1 MFVWLSSRASSPRA
15 PSPTARCTS
24 AGRWR
29 GRASCRPPTS
39 SSTTETIPS
48 LTRQCWPRT
57 MWVDH
62 DTKNRFCLLCAFHAQ
77 DATEIH
83 LYSHDNSL
91 LILERRAVENMI
103 TSIINIDNFKLSIW
117 NSATNG
123 ITCIL
128 YNFLLIILL
137 QFRRF
142 HLRCWV
148 SRLSWWCSS
157 RKCSYRNI
165 RRSCSWCEYFL

>member
-1 MFVWLSSRASSPRA
+1 MTQFQSFQ
-15 PSPTARCTS
+15 PTCAITNSKVYLGRTVTGTGELQTTDILVYDRDDPESDPPVLTS
-24 AGRWR
+24 YNVGRY
-29 GRASCRPPTS
+29 
-39 SSTTETIPS
+39 
-48 LTRQCWPRT
+48 
-57 MWVDH
+57 

-142 HLRCWV
+142 HLRC
-148 SRLSWWCSS
+148 
-157 RKCSYRNI
+157 
-165 RRSCSWCEYFL
+165 